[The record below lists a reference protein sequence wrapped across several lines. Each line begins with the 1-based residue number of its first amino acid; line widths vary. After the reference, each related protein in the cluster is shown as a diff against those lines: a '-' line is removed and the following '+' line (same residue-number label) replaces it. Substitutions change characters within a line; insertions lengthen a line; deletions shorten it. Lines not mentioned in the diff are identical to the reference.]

1 MSGKDLGFIVTVAVL
16 LFTMAVSWQKS
27 QDARDALERRIDVLE
42 HVTVSEHPEYTVVL
56 FPR

>member
-1 MSGKDLGFIVTVAVL
+1 MSGKDLGFLVTLAVL

-42 HVTVSEHPEYTVVL
+42 HIEVSEHPAYSPVI
-56 FPR
+56 FQR